1 MSKKQ
6 EEEQDRR
13 VPVTILT
20 GFLGAGKTTLLNRIL
35 TGKHGAKIVVIENE
49 FGEISVDNEL
59 IVGSG
64 EEIVEMNNGCLCC
77 SIRGDLLRTL
87 NDLLK
92 AGRKLD
98 ALLVETS
105 GMADPGPVAQTFYS
119 DESIYNNYRLDAI
132 VTMVDALHVKEQVGR
147 DHEAERQ
154 IAFGDVVVL
163 NKTDLVPTEK
173 LNNLRDWIHS
183 MNPTAKLI
191 AANRA
196 DVKLDDIFGIR
207 AFDPET
213 AVRVDPHFLE
223 QEFPFE
229 EAVLLPEG
237 VSEFSCKP
245 GEHGTL
251 HLCALPV
258 EIKGN
263 EPEIE
268 TAARKANALFCAT
281 PQEAD
286 PGEAIPAGTLCI
298 LSPKAPSSRY
308 SLKAQAGKRYVLFL
322 EHDCEEAG
330 FELLRGTD
338 VIEPEWS
345 REFERMHH
353 HSSGISSVS
362 IESPEPLDMDRFEEW
377 MAKLLQT
384 QGADIYRTKG
394 VLYFKGEKA
403 RYVFQGVQ
411 AIFDCVEDRPWGSDI
426 PKSRFVFIGKDLNRK
441 MILTGFERCQCKTYK
456 K

>member
-1 MSKKQ
+1 MSKEQ
-6 EEEQDRR
+6 EERDDRIS
-13 VPVTILT
+13 VTILT

-35 TGKHGAKIVVIENE
+35 TGKHGLKIAVIENE

-87 NDLLK
+87 NKLLK
-92 AGRKLD
+92 SGRKLD

-119 DESIYNNYRLDAI
+119 EESIYNSYRLDAI
-132 VTMVDALHVKEQVGR
+132 VTMVDALHVREQVGR

-154 IAFGDVVVL
+154 IAFGDVIIL
-163 NKTDLVPTEK
+163 NKVDLVPAEK
-173 LNNLRDWIHS
+173 QNGLRDWIRS
-183 MNPTAKLI
+183 LNPTAKLFT
-191 AANRA
+191 AEHA
-196 DVKLDDIFGIR
+196 DVKLEDIFGIH

-229 EAVLLPEG
+229 EALLLPEG
-237 VSEFSCKP
+237 VSEFRCRP
-245 GEHGTL
+245 GEHATL

-258 EIKGN
+258 DVAGK
-263 EPEIE
+263 EPEIAP
-268 TAARKANALFCAT
+268 AARKANALFCAN
-281 PQEAD
+281 PQSVD
-286 PGEAIPAGTLCI
+286 PNESMPAETLCI
-298 LSPKAPSSRY
+298 LSPNAPCSRY
-308 SLKAQAGKRYVLFL
+308 SLNTQAGKRYALFL
-322 EHDCEEAG
+322 EHDSEEAG
-330 FELLRGTD
+330 FELLRGAEKA
-338 VIEPEWS
+338 EPEWS

-362 IESPEPLDMDRFEEW
+362 IESAEPLDMDRFEEW
-377 MAKLLQT
+377 MSKLLQT

-394 VLYFKGEKA
+394 VLYFKGEKS

-411 AIFDCVEDRPWGSDI
+411 AIFDCVEDRPWGSDA
-426 PKSRFVFIGKDLNRK
+426 PGSRFVFIGKDLNRK
-441 MILTGFERCQCKTYK
+441 MILAGFERCQCKSYK